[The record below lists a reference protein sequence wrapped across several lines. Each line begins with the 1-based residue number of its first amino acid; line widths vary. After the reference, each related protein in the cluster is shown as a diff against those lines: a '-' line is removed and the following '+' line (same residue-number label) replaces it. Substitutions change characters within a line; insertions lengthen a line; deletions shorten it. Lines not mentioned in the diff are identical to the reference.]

1 MGFTEAV
8 KSVFTQYA
16 TFNGRAS
23 RSEYWWF
30 FLFNFLCSFALSF
43 VGTIFIL
50 GSGDAT
56 SANALSGL
64 YSIAVFLPSLA
75 VTVRR
80 LHDTTRSGWNVLWSF
95 LPIIGWIVLLIFLL
109 GESKPENQYGP
120 QPAK

>member
-8 KSVFTQYA
+8 KSVFAQYA

-30 FLFNFLCSFALSF
+30 FLFNFLCSFVLSF

-50 GSGDAT
+50 GGGDAT
-56 SANALSGL
+56 SANALSWI

-75 VTVRR
+75 VMVRR
-80 LHDTTRSGWNVLWSF
+80 LHDTTRSGWNVLWSL
-95 LPIIGWIVLLIFLL
+95 LPVIGWILLIVYLL
-109 GESKPENQYGP
+109 GESKPDNQYGP
-120 QPAK
+120 QPLR